1 MSGIWQARDLQNALG
16 VPVPAG
22 WSAQGVAIDSREL
35 RAGELF
41 VALVGARR
49 DGHAFLAEAAGRGA
63 AGCVV
68 HRDGLA
74 AGGVPLFRVDD
85 TLEALRALGAHARKR
100 SRARVLAITGS
111 VGKTGTKAAV
121 AELLAA
127 QGPTHASRKSHNN
140 HIGVPLS
147 LANLP
152 EQARFAVFELGMNHA
167 GEIRRLVAQVR
178 PQVAL
183 VTWVAAAHLG
193 HFADE
198 TEIACTKAEIFTAT
212 PPPEVAIL
220 PRDNPHYAL
229 LRERAAACGVREII
243 TFGCHPESHWRVVH
257 AELDAEGSR
266 VRARTPAGMLE
277 FQLALLGRHWVH
289 NSLAVLAAVAAL
301 GGDAAGAA
309 ARFAELRPL
318 PGRGQRIRLKVPGG
332 SVLLLDDSY
341 NANPASMRAAIEV
354 LARQPGRRLAA
365 LGEMAELGRSSA
377 ELHAALAEPLQAAG
391 VFRVFTCGDHMRHL
405 HDRLPEGMRGDH
417 AEDAG
422 ALVGRLVSM
431 LRAGDVLLVKGSLA
445 SGMNR
450 VVAALCAAFA
460 VAED

>member
-1 MSGIWQARDLQNALG
+1 MSRIWRARDLASALG

-22 WSAQGVAIDSREL
+22 WSARGVAIDSREL
-35 RAGELF
+35 GAGELF

-74 AGGVPLFRVDD
+74 SCGVPLFRVDD
-85 TLEALRALGAHARKR
+85 TLKALRALGAHARER

-111 VGKTGTKAAV
+111 VGKNGTKAAV

-198 TEIACTKAEIFTAT
+198 SEIACAKAEIFTAT
-212 PPPEVAIL
+212 PPPEVAVL

-229 LRERAAACGVREII
+229 LRERARACGVREVV
-243 TFGCHPESHWRVVH
+243 TFGFHPEAQWRVLH
-257 AELDAEGSR
+257 AEVGAEGSR
-266 VRARTPAGMLE
+266 VSARTPVGMLD
-277 FQLALLGRHWVH
+277 FRLALAGRHWVH
-289 NSLAVLAAVAAL
+289 NSLAALAAVAAL
-301 GGDAAGAA
+301 GGDAVGAA
-309 ARFAELRPL
+309 ARLAELRPL
-318 PGRGQRIRLKVPGG
+318 PGRGRRIRLRVPGG

-391 VFRVFTCGDHMRHL
+391 VCRVFTCGDHMRHL
-405 HDRLPEGMRGDH
+405 HDRLPEAMRGGH
-417 AEDAG
+417 AEDAE
-422 ALVGRLVSM
+422 ALARRLVAV

-445 SGMNR
+445 SGMNG